1 VTGFA
6 RWWTQTVAAIGDRLA
21 LHWVVLI
28 LLLLATV
35 VAVLWSNWARLR
47 RVRWHWPAVDLRFW
61 RRRRRRP
68 VAEPAEP
75 DDPEVDALEPD
86 ALPDLP
92 AATFVSRADRFAAE
106 GRWAE
111 AVRERLRAVVRLLV
125 DRRVI
130 EHHPGWTV
138 TELASAAG
146 RSAPATDRPLDA
158 AGTIFSDIW
167 YGQKPATSDD
177 DATMKRLASDVDHAV
192 TGARVPASRR
202 AES

>member
-1 VTGFA
+1 MTGFA
-6 RWWTQTVAAIGDRLA
+6 RWWTETVAAIGDHLA

-28 LLLLATV
+28 LLALAAI

-47 RVRWHWPAVDLRFW
+47 RVRWRRPAFSF
-61 RRRRRRP
+61 RRRRKTP
-68 VAEPAEP
+68 EPDQP
-75 DDPEVDALEPD
+75 DDPAADALEPD

-92 AATFVSRADRFAAE
+92 AATFLSRADRFAAE

-146 RSAPATDRPLDA
+146 RSAPATDRPLGA
-158 AGTIFSDIW
+158 AGVIFSDIW
-167 YGQKPATSDD
+167 YGQKPATADD
-177 DATMKRLASDVDHAV
+177 DATMKRLASDVDLAL

>member
-1 VTGFA
+1 MTGFA
-6 RWWTQTVAAIGDRLA
+6 RWWTEAVAAIGDHLA

-28 LLLLATV
+28 LLLLAAT

-47 RVRWHWPAVDLRFW
+47 RVRWRWPGFSLSW
-61 RRRRRRP
+61 RRRKP
-68 VAEPAEP
+68 VAKPAEP
-75 DDPEVDALEPD
+75 DDQEVDALEPD

-111 AVRERLRAVVRLLV
+111 AVRERLRAVVRQLV

-146 RSAPATDRPLDA
+146 RSAPATDRPLGA

-167 YGQKPATSDD
+167 YGEKPATSDD
-177 DATMKRLASDVDHAV
+177 DAEMKQLASDVDQAV

-202 AES
+202 AEP

>member
-6 RWWTQTVAAIGDRLA
+6 RWWTETVAAVGDVLA

-28 LLLLATV
+28 LLLLAAV

-47 RVRWHWPAVDLRFW
+47 RVRWHWPRFSLP
-61 RRRRRRP
+61 RRRRKA

-146 RSAPATDRPLDA
+146 RSAPATDRPLGA

-167 YGQKPATSDD
+167 YGEKPATSDD
-177 DATMKRLASDVDHAV
+177 DATMKRLASDVDSAV

-202 AES
+202 GEP

>member
-6 RWWTQTVAAIGDRLA
+6 RWWTQTVAAIGDILT

-61 RRRRRRP
+61 RRRRP

-111 AVRERLRAVVRLLV
+111 AVRERLRAVIRLLV

-146 RSAPATDRPLDA
+146 RSAPATDRPLGA
-158 AGTIFSDIW
+158 AGTIFADIW
-167 YGQKPATSDD
+167 YGQKPATADD

>member
-1 VTGFA
+1 MTGFA
-6 RWWTQTVAAIGDRLA
+6 RWWTETVAAIGDGLG
-21 LHWVVLI
+21 LGWVVLI
-28 LLLLATV
+28 LLLLGAV
-35 VAVLWSNWARLR
+35 VAVVWSNWAALRGVRLR
-47 RVRWHWPAVDLRFW
+47 WPHFRLGFW
-61 RRRRRRP
+61 RRRRR
-68 VAEPAEP
+68 VTEPAAPTPAVDTVEP
-75 DDPEVDALEPD
+75 DT
-86 ALPDLP
+86 LPDLP
-92 AATFVSRADRFAAE
+92 AATFLSRADRFAAE

-146 RSAPATDRPLDA
+146 RSAPATDRPLGE

-167 YGQKPATSDD
+167 YGQKPATADD
-177 DATMKRLASDVDHAV
+177 DATMKQLSSDVDRAV
-192 TGARVPASRR
+192 SGARVPASRR